1 MKEIKLIEEKNEHK
15 GELTLENARGLLND
29 KTMSDERL
37 EKIINSIKIFCKVA
51 YDLYVEEQNKKEEQL
66 EIDNVTSLHSKP
78 TQELKEAA

>member
-15 GELTLENARGLLND
+15 GELTLENSRELLND

-51 YDLYVEEQNKKEEQL
+51 YELYSNEQEKKIEQI
-66 EIDNVTSLHSKP
+66 EIDNIIPLHP
-78 TQELKEAA
+78 EPLKEAA